1 MRPSP
6 LLLGHLLEGPA
17 LRDSLGAEVQQ
28 RLGPAPAA
36 HSPGP
41 GITLLR
47 SSGAA
52 PAALGR
58 GGVHP
63 AGPGPGPGRGL
74 LGWGGVG
81 PMSAPLRRLQRPL
94 PVFRSLLSD
103 RPFPDPRRSHPRPAP
118 GRPGDAAPLSPFTTM
133 KLLRPPLYPPP
144 SSRPRR
150 PVPIG
155 TPVGFRDPPPPLEVP
170 PDWSPSR
177 RCSFVICT
185 ASFSGEAQ

>member
-74 LGWGGVG
+74 LGWGGGRSDVR
-81 PMSAPLRRLQRPL
+81 SASPAPATPTRL
-94 PVFRSLLSD
+94 PVL
-103 RPFPDPRRSHPRPAP
+103 
-118 GRPGDAAPLSPFTTM
+118 
-133 KLLRPPLYPPP
+133 
-144 SSRPRR
+144 
-150 PVPIG
+150 
-155 TPVGFRDPPPPLEVP
+155 
-170 PDWSPSR
+170 
-177 RCSFVICT
+177 
-185 ASFSGEAQ
+185 AQ

>member
-17 LRDSLGAEVQQ
+17 LRHSLGAEVQQ

-63 AGPGPGPGRGL
+63 AGPGPGRGL
-74 LGWGGVG
+74 LGCGGGSVRC
-81 PMSAPLRRLQRPL
+81 PLRFAGSSDPYPSSGPCSVIGLSRTPAAPTPAPRRAGQVMRPL
-94 PVFRSLLSD
+94 
-103 RPFPDPRRSHPRPAP
+103 
-118 GRPGDAAPLSPFTTM
+118 
-133 KLLRPPLYPPP
+133 
-144 SSRPRR
+144 
-150 PVPIG
+150 
-155 TPVGFRDPPPPLEVP
+155 
-170 PDWSPSR
+170 
-177 RCSFVICT
+177 
-185 ASFSGEAQ
+185 